1 MDRVLHG
8 AGSVIPSLLNF
19 SHNTATSSSLHSVV
33 PLLGQVAWGAIVCVE
48 NQNIT
53 V

>member
-8 AGSVIPSLLNF
+8 AGSVIPQFLT
-19 SHNTATSSSLHSVV
+19 HTATSSPLHSAV
-33 PLLGQVAWGAIVCVE
+33 PLQGQVAIVCVE